1 MSPKLERENRGSPP
15 WISVL
20 IPAFNVADIL
30 HQSVRSALDQA
41 LQTGKL
47 EVIVIDDAS
56 RDDTNVVAQ
65 ALSLDDPRVRVLRL
79 EANEGPGAARA
90 KGLAFARGDW
100 IAVLDAD
107 DAMEP
112 GRLGRLVGAAEE
124 RGLDLIADNLIL
136 CDPEVGPVGL
146 AFPLEPDDIVPLSPE
161 RVLANSIP
169 GGRVNLGWMKPL
181 IRHDFLRRHAITW
194 RPIRHVEDTLLL
206 MEVLL
211 AGARA
216 ELVGEPGYV
225 YTQRRGSISKLA
237 SPHSRTQR
245 DADEQIRA
253 LDLLEQLCR
262 PSISP
267 DLGRRLARM
276 RPEIR
281 VTTNVLD
288 GFDQLRES
296 RYYAAFKSFSGAVA
310 SPLALGRCVAAR
322 FGPRSRTVL

>member
-1 MSPKLERENRGSPP
+1 VSPKRERETRGAPP
-15 WISVL
+15 SISVL
-20 IPAFNVADIL
+20 IPAFNVACIL
-30 HQSVRSALDQA
+30 HRTVRSALDQG
-41 LQTGKL
+41 LQTGAL

-56 RDDTNVVAQ
+56 CDDTHVVAQ
-65 ALSLDDPRVRVLRL
+65 ALCSEDPRVRVLRL
-79 EANEGPGAARA
+79 EANGGPGAARA
-90 KGLAFARGDW
+90 KGLASARGEW

-112 GRLGRLVGAAEE
+112 GRLGKLVCIAEK
-124 RGLDLIADNLIL
+124 RHLDLVADNLLL
-136 CDPEVGPVGL
+136 CDPEAGPVGL

-161 RVLANSIP
+161 RVLANSVP
-169 GGRVNLGWMKPL
+169 GGRVNLGWMQPL

-194 RPIRHVEDTLLL
+194 RPIRHGEDMLLL

-216 ELVGEPGYV
+216 ELVGEPGYL
-225 YTQRRGSISKLA
+225 YTQRRGSLSRRV

-245 DADEQIRA
+245 SADEQIRA
-253 LDLLEQLCR
+253 LGTLEQLCQ

-288 GFDQLRES
+288 GFDQLRQG
-296 RYYAAFKSFSGAVA
+296 RYFAAFKSFAGAAA

-322 FGPRSRTVL
+322 FGPRSRTVV